1 MTAPQKAA
9 ALPAGTPAASPDP
22 AVNSAPLTAPVQGS
36 ILAIDY
42 GRKRIGLAVSDEMR
56 LVARPLETLERKNRR
71 DDVKRLREIARAH
84 GARRIVVGHPLRL
97 DGTRGEMAEEVE
109 RFAVRLQ
116 KQLGLPVV
124 LVDERLT
131 SWQAEQMAGEM
142 RWFEQAAAPGQRKVP
157 SAKGAP
163 GGRGGKTKNGAVAGS
178 RKPTPA
184 LDALAAALILRDYL
198 NHECEK
204 I

>member
-1 MTAPQKAA
+1 M
-9 ALPAGTPAASPDP
+9 SPDP
-22 AVNSAPLTAPVQGS
+22 AVNSAPITAPVQGS

-42 GRKRIGLAVSDEMR
+42 GRRRMGLAVSDEMR
-56 LVARPLETLERKNRR
+56 LVAQPLETLERKNRR

-116 KQLGLPVV
+116 KQLSLPVV

-142 RWFEQAAAPGQRKVP
+142 RWLEQAAAPGQRKLP

-163 GGRGGKTKNGAVAGS
+163 GGRGGKTRNGAVAGS
-178 RKPTPA
+178 RKATPA

-198 NHECEK
+198 NHEREK

>member
-1 MTAPQKAA
+1 MCIRDR
-9 ALPAGTPAASPDP
+9 AASSDS
-22 AVNSAPLTAPVQGS
+22 AVNSAPVTAPVQGS

-56 LVARPLETLERKNRR
+56 LVAQPLETLERKNRR

-131 SWQAEQMAGEM
+131 SWQAEQMASEM
-142 RWFEQAAAPGQRKVP
+142 RWLEQAAAPGQRKLP
-157 SAKGAP
+157 SAKGA
-163 GGRGGKTKNGAVAGS
+163 GGRGGKTKNDAVAGS
-178 RKPTPA
+178 RKSTPA

-198 NHECEK
+198 NHEREK